1 MNSGISEAIHKAR
14 VLRVELG
21 IGTNEPVNIFDLLR
35 YRENISIIKIKLSE
49 QISGFIVKKGSAKAI
64 VINSEM
70 SLGRQIFT
78 AAHEYFH
85 LKYDDDFENYSDEKE
100 KMADE
105 FASHFLMPDTALE
118 NIIYERAGDKKIKHS
133 DIVYIENY
141 FKMSHRAVLKR
152 LRASKYIKEDEFKR
166 YSEMS
171 SKDGAVKFGYSTELY
186 VGSRDEEIIFSNY
199 RELAETA
206 LEENKISKEKYEKYI
221 FDSGLENI
229 VLAVK
234 EETV

>member
-85 LKYDDDFENYSDEKE
+85 LKYDDDFENYSDERE

-118 NIIYERAGDKKIKHS
+118 NIIYERAGDKKIK
-133 DIVYIENY
+133 
-141 FKMSHRAVLKR
+141 
-152 LRASKYIKEDEFKR
+152 
-166 YSEMS
+166 YS
-171 SKDGAVKFGYSTELY
+171 
-186 VGSRDEEIIFSNY
+186 
-199 RELAETA
+199 
-206 LEENKISKEKYEKYI
+206 
-221 FDSGLENI
+221 
-229 VLAVK
+229 
-234 EETV
+234 

>member
-100 KMADE
+100 KME
-105 FASHFLMPDTALE
+105 
-118 NIIYERAGDKKIKHS
+118 
-133 DIVYIENY
+133 
-141 FKMSHRAVLKR
+141 
-152 LRASKYIKEDEFKR
+152 
-166 YSEMS
+166 
-171 SKDGAVKFGYSTELY
+171 
-186 VGSRDEEIIFSNY
+186 
-199 RELAETA
+199 
-206 LEENKISKEKYEKYI
+206 
-221 FDSGLENI
+221 
-229 VLAVK
+229 
-234 EETV
+234 